1 MPIFK
6 VAGKLCYFAHVPK
19 CAGTSVEDYLSERFG
34 QLAFLNRKYN
44 ANKAGEFR
52 TSSPQ
57 HILASDLAGF
67 FPMGFFDHSFA
78 VVRHPIDRVV
88 SAFHYHRDRE
98 HNIKSKVTFKEWVK
112 RLEDF
117 GPKSHQQFDNHFRPQ
132 TAFIPKK
139 CRVFKMENGLDKVEG
154 WLDEIAGGKHIA
166 GIPNHFSGNYKPP
179 RIGTETL
186 ERLERMYDSDFDML
200 RYKRRAEKAATAAA

>member
-6 VAGKLCYFAHVPK
+6 VGGKLCYFAHVPK

-44 ANKAGEFR
+44 ANKAGQFR

-78 VVRHPIDRVV
+78 VVRHPVDRVV

-98 HNIKSKVTFKEWVK
+98 HNIKSKVSFKEWVK

-117 GPKSHQQFDNHFRPQ
+117 GAKSHQDFDNHFRPQ
-132 TAFIPKK
+132 AAFIPKK
-139 CRVFKMENGLDKVEG
+139 SRVFKLENGLDKVQA
-154 WLDEIAGGKHIA
+154 WLDEIAGAPHSTS
-166 GIPNHFSGNYKPP
+166 IPNHFAGAYKPP
-179 RIGTETL
+179 RIDAATM
-186 ERLERMYDSDFDML
+186 ERLEAIYANDFEKL
-200 RYKRRAEKAATAAA
+200 GYTRRSAKAIAA